1 MREWATRK
9 LRHGDLT
16 ALGTVKRGANGV
28 PEDRL
33 GRLER
38 RGFVAKKGNGRIV
51 VTLPGH
57 IALLVRTL
65 TPR

>member
-16 ALGTVKRGANGV
+16 ALGTIRKGREGV
-28 PEDRL
+28 ADDRL
-33 GRLER
+33 CRLAK
-38 RGFVAKKGNGRIV
+38 RGFVAKKDDGKVV
-51 VTLPGH
+51 VTIPGH
-57 IALLVRTL
+57 IALLVRSL

>member
-16 ALGTVKRGANGV
+16 ALGTVRRGVEGV
-28 PEDRL
+28 QEDRL

-38 RGFVAKKGNGRIV
+38 RGFVAKKGNGKFV
-51 VTLPGH
+51 VTIPGRL
-57 IALLVRTL
+57 ALLVRSL